1 MNDGEDREAALE
13 TLAAKLYFRLEKA
26 GSRYSL
32 YRDVDVREPVRRE
45 GLTLGEAEELLG
57 TWKLRGEHGG

>member
-1 MNDGEDREAALE
+1 MNEGAEREAALQ
-13 TLAAKLYFRLEKA
+13 TLAAKLFFRLEKT
-26 GSRYSL
+26 GSGYSL
-32 YRDVDVREPVRRE
+32 YRDVDVHEPVHRE